1 MRTRL
6 RFAGIAMLLAAGMPF
21 VAAPTSAAASPR
33 ACAGGPSTADA
44 PPAPPTG
51 PGACRSHPQVGTTGP
66 AGRRPVDAVPH
77 SGYHW
82 LGGQTQGYTSAGI
95 YGTLNVVDPKIV
107 HGNTDFLANRIMAK
121 SCDSTRW
128 LELGW
133 AEVSWR
139 ADAQYIYSYNT
150 VQNQWQFFDQYP
162 IAAGSRITVSVVDVG
177 NGVWEAQLWWNG
189 AWNTLVSVNPG
200 TGIGCG
206 NEQYVEVYTAGTGQ
220 NFAFP
225 TVTVGD
231 GTANGMR
238 LSATAGQWHSW
249 DQTIGM
255 YETNAYENYVTTWLT
270 RYWSWQVS
278 STNTPPFV
286 TFSVTPSQGLLT
298 TSFFASG
305 SASDPDGDAV
315 TSRIYWGDGT
325 STEGTSGSH
334 TYSSTGSRTVTFEAT
349 DARGAVATQYRSVR
363 VCLVIVKT
371 SCAV

>member
-1 MRTRL
+1 MRTRITFVL
-6 RFAGIAMLLAAGMPF
+6 VTTLLAGWLPLAS
-21 VAAPTSAAASPR
+21 AAPR
-33 ACAGGPSTADA
+33 ECAGGASTSTEA
-44 PPAPPTG
+44 PAPPTG
-51 PGACRSHPQVGTTGP
+51 PGACRSHPHIATTGP

-82 LGGQTQGYTSAGI
+82 LGGQTDGYTSTGL

-139 ADAQYIYSYNT
+139 GDAQYIYSYNT

-162 IAAGSRITVSVVDVG
+162 IAAGSRITVSVVNVG

-189 AWNTLVSVNPG
+189 VWNTLVSVNPG
-200 TGIGCG
+200 ADIGCG
-206 NEQYVEVYTAGTGQ
+206 NEQYVEVYTGGTGQ
-220 NFAFP
+220 HYAFP
-225 TVTVGD
+225 TITVGD

-238 LSATAGQWHSW
+238 IEKAANAWHSW
-249 DQTIGM
+249 DSTIPM
-255 YETNAYENYVTTWLT
+255 FETNAYENFETTWLT

-286 TFSVTPSQGLLT
+286 TFSVTPSQGTLLQVFT
-298 TSFFASG
+298 GTG
-305 SASDPDGDAV
+305 TASDPDGDAV

-325 STEGTSGSH
+325 TTEGSTGSH
-334 TYSSTGSRTVTFEAT
+334 QYSSTGYRTVTFEAT
-349 DARGAVATQYRSVR
+349 DARGAVATAYASIR
-363 VCLVIVKT
+363 VCLVMVKQT
-371 SCAV
+371 SCIV